1 MAAQN
6 FKKSFGTEVVELTS
20 SNLVSMCSM
29 WPYVE
34 RSKPE
39 VDRTGNGFLANFQM
53 SVGKSRFSKTGGA
66 ALGEPEVISTCGFH
80 FWKLER
86 TLGGVTEPDFR
97 FLFPLP
103 VSRVA
108 KSKKSKSHFSK
119 SGHLRSHVARKPEVV
134 FIRSLRSLTEDGQ
147 FCTEQ
152 QIACRYSVKPIFGE
166 FSNLVN
172 LVITCPTSST
182 SADLAGHLWHWGSWE
197 MARSTED
204 GHAHNMSKK
213 QRN

>member
-53 SVGKSRFSKTGGA
+53 SVGKSCFREFSGWIA
-66 ALGEPEVISTCGFH
+66 GEPEVISTCGFH

-86 TLGGVTEPDFR
+86 TLGGVTEPDCR

-134 FIRSLRSLTEDGQ
+134 FIRSLRSLTEDGHLRSELE
-147 FCTEQ
+147 T
-152 QIACRYSVKPIFGE
+152 ICRSDNHWLFGD
-166 FSNLVN
+166 FSNMVN
-172 LVITCPTSST
+172 LIISCPTSRI
-182 SADLAGHLWHWGSWE
+182 SADLAGLL
-197 MARSTED
+197 
-204 GHAHNMSKK
+204 
-213 QRN
+213 